1 MTVVGL
7 LLGILV
13 GFATGFAVA
22 PGLFK
27 ILEKYMSK

>member
-13 GFATGFAVA
+13 GFATGSTVA
-22 PGLFK
+22 LGLFK